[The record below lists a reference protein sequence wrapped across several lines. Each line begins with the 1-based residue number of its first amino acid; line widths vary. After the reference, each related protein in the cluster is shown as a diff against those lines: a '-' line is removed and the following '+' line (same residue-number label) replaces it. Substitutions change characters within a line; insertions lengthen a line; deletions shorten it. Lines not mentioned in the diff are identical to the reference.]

1 MNRRTALETARTG
14 PALIAG
20 VPADAVDL
28 DALIAHLVARG
39 FEGGVSIADPET
51 DAVLWIH
58 DGAPQESWFF
68 EATGTEAVL
77 PAAAGRDLLRQVASR
92 GGTLSVV
99 VGLPPLPAGP
109 AATGDRAAE
118 ETPDAAQRVAA
129 AARTGTAPGGMPP
142 QGGNRAVP
150 AGTTVTMEPPPHP
163 WPEILSLFVER
174 LARLRGRKLASRFLA
189 SLERALAPHGG
200 RVEDGRVVAPPLPEA
215 TWRRIVETACASI
228 VAVVGRGFVDA
239 QIAAAEHALRQT
251 SGAGEGR

>member
-1 MNRRTALETARTG
+1 MNRRTALDTARTG

-28 DALIAHLVARG
+28 DALVAHLVARG

-58 DGAPQESWFF
+58 DGAPQESWFL

-92 GGTLSVV
+92 GGTLSVI

-109 AATGDRAAE
+109 AATGELAADGG
-118 ETPDAAQRVAA
+118 TTDTAHRVATP
-129 AARTGTAPGGMPP
+129 ARAGTAPGGRH
-142 QGGNRAVP
+142 GGDRA
-150 AGTTVTMEPPPHP
+150 ASGGTTVTMEPPPHP
-163 WPEILSLFVER
+163 WPEILSLFAER
-174 LARLRGRKLASRFLA
+174 LARLRGRKLADRFLA
-189 SLERALAPHGG
+189 SLDRALAPHGG
-200 RVEDGRVVAPPLPEA
+200 RVDGGRVVTPPLPEA

-239 QIAAAEHALRQT
+239 QIAAAEQALRQA
-251 SGAGEGR
+251 GRAGEGR